1 MKRITIF
8 QEYTNFSSRAI
19 MVGKVYFGGNDY
31 ETYR

>member
-8 QEYTNFSSRAI
+8 QEYTNFSDRAI
-19 MVGKVYFGGNDY
+19 MVENVYFGGNDY